1 MISNETP
8 DKTPPM
14 QYQRKHVTALF
25 LVVSFEKTC
34 QKLWLR
40 ASSRRVPNI
49 SKQMKA
55 LGVRP
60 RAYIY
65 FSVFGTRDEAL
76 ALILDT

>member
-8 DKTPPM
+8 GKTPPV
-14 QYQRKHVTALF
+14 QYQRKRVTALF

-40 ASSRRVPNI
+40 ASSRRVPNT

-60 RAYIY
+60 RACIC

-76 ALILDT
+76 ALTLDI

>member
-1 MISNETP
+1 MISNETL
-8 DKTPPM
+8 DKTPPV
-14 QYQRKHVTALF
+14 QYQRKRVTALF

-40 ASSRRVPNI
+40 ASSRRAPNT

-55 LGVRP
+55 LGRRTRV
-60 RAYIY
+60 YIC

-76 ALILDT
+76 ALILDI